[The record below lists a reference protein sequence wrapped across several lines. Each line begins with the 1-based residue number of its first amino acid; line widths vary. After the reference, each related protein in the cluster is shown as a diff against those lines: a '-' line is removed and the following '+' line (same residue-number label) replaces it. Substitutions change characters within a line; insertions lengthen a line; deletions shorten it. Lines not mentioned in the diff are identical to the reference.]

1 MRYSIILLI
10 ASLLSII
17 GGGGSALAAR
27 QSERGEAAAKVL
39 SSREQAR
46 VSEVASILESGKFKI
61 NDYALF
67 DYQTSYGVA
76 EVVYD
81 YTYSYNTTAPDC
93 KVHYIDRDTVA
104 NRLSVIMGS
113 GPSELTDITLDCSTG
128 LVYVNQL
135 FASEPVPERVY
146 HYSSVEPYYTDA
158 QIARFESRTRSRK
171 ILAAYDLLQSGRF
184 RLKMSAPYDEMLG
197 EYAHGYDRSDKTV
210 FTVNHSDS
218 AIRLLWVER
227 DTTAMIYTALYLTD
241 TASNAYRKVTYDYYT
256 GSLRLDSFM
265 GGDLGVVQI
274 GNHRHVRPH
283 PDDPKRPPRRYDPQ
297 RRVSVWA
304 TLRD

>member
-1 MRYSIILLI
+1 MRYSITLLI
-10 ASLLSII
+10 ASLLFII
-17 GGGGSALAAR
+17 GVDSALAAR

-39 SSREQAR
+39 NRREQAR

-67 DYQTSYGVA
+67 DYQTPYGVS

-81 YTYSYNTTAPDC
+81 YVYAYNMTAPDC

-113 GPSELTDITLDCSTG
+113 GPGELTDITLDCSTG

-146 HYSSVEPYYTDA
+146 HYSSVQPYYTDA

-184 RLKMSAPYDEMLG
+184 MLKLQSFYDDSFGGVKRLGKIVFVVDSDDSNVRLMSV
-197 EYAHGYDRSDKTV
+197 K
-210 FTVNHSDS
+210 
-218 AIRLLWVER
+218 R
-227 DTTAMIYTALYLTD
+227 DTVGVTYTALYQVD
-241 TASNAYRKVTYDYYT
+241 TASSVYRQVTYDYYT
-256 GSLRLDSFM
+256 GSLKLESFTS
-265 GGDLGVVQI
+265 DVLSSVLS
-274 GNHRHVRPH
+274 GNYKHVRPH
-283 PDDPKRPPRRYDPQ
+283 PDDPRCPPRRYDLQ

>member
-1 MRYSIILLI
+1 MRHSITLLV
-10 ASLLSII
+10 ASLLFVI
-17 GGGGSALAAR
+17 GFDSALAAR
-27 QSERGEAAAKVL
+27 RSEQSEAAAKVL
-39 SSREQAR
+39 SRREQAL
-46 VSEVASILESGKFKI
+46 VNEVASILESGKFKI

-81 YTYSYNTTAPDC
+81 YTYAYNTTAPDC

-135 FASEPVPERVY
+135 FASEPVPERVC
-146 HYSSVEPYYTDA
+146 HYSSVQPYYTDD
-158 QIARFESRTRSRK
+158 QIARFESRTRRRK

-184 RLKMSAPYDEMLG
+184 MLKMPAPYDEMLG
-197 EYAHGYDRSDKTV
+197 AYVQGYKRSGKTV
-210 FTVNHSDS
+210 FTVDHSDS

-241 TASNAYRKVTYDYYT
+241 TAANGCRKVIYDHYT
-256 GSLRLDSFM
+256 GSLRMDSFID
-265 GGDLGVVQI
+265 GDLGAVQV
-274 GNHRHVRPH
+274 GNYRHVRPH
-283 PDDPKRPPRRYDPQ
+283 PDDPRRPPRRYDPQ

-304 TLRD
+304 ALRD